1 LELKKLKYIIL
12 LCLSS
17 SFLFGQAAGL
27 SLLRNQEFFKIKFRS
42 VQGFIVID
50 VKYGG
55 LIPMSF
61 IFDTGAQNT
70 VFFDKKMAE
79 ILPVRYEKEVTLL
92 GADMQSEI
100 KAFIARNLIFQIG
113 ESPLVTKDVI
123 ILEEDK
129 LAISES
135 IGESVHGIIGSDFIR
150 GLIVQIDYHND
161 EIVLY
166 ASNKINPKRFNNYVK
181 VESKFQFGKI
191 LLNTGII
198 NEKKDTVNLKL
209 LLDTGAG
216 ISAMFHKN
224 TNDQI
229 KLPTNYINGNLGR
242 GIGGDIIG
250 IIGKVDQLTINNFSF
265 YNLISY
271 YQDIERTYYDSLQ
284 FTDRNGLLGNVVLN
298 CFSVMIDYVKEE
310 VYLKP
315 NKRYKKEIKYD
326 RSGILL
332 IAQGPKLDKII
343 VHDILPNSP
352 AAKAGLRKGDQI
364 TSITWHRLEQLS
376 VNYLSRI
383 FSGKVGKKI
392 QVRIKRGGVQQKVE
406 LVLQNLL

>member
-1 LELKKLKYIIL
+1 MSML
-12 LCLSS
+12 L
-17 SFLFGQAAGL
+17 
-27 SLLRNQEFFKIKFRS
+27 NKEYFKIKFRS

-70 VFFDKKMAE
+70 VFFEKKMAE

-100 KAFIARNLIFQIG
+100 KAYIARNLIFQIG

-123 ILEEDK
+123 ILDEDK

-135 IGESVHGIIGSDFIR
+135 VGEKIHGIIGADFIR
-150 GLIVQIDYHND
+150 GLIVQIDYSND
-161 EIVLY
+161 EIILY
-166 ASNKINPKRFNNYVK
+166 ASNKINPKRFNNFVK
-181 VESKFQFGKI
+181 VDSKFYFGKI

-198 NEKKDTVNLKL
+198 NETKDTVDIKL

-216 ISAMFHKN
+216 ISAMIHKN
-224 TNDQI
+224 TNDLI

-250 IIGKVDQLTINNFSF
+250 IIGKVDQLTIGDFSF

-284 FTDRNGLLGNVVLN
+284 FTDRNGLIGNVVLN

-332 IAQGPKLDKII
+332 IAQGPNLDKII
-343 VHDILPNSP
+343 IHDVLPNSP

-364 TSITWHRLEQLS
+364 LSVSWHHLEQLS
-376 VNYLSRI
+376 INYLSKI

-392 QVRIKRGGVQQKVE
+392 PVGIRRGGVKQKVE